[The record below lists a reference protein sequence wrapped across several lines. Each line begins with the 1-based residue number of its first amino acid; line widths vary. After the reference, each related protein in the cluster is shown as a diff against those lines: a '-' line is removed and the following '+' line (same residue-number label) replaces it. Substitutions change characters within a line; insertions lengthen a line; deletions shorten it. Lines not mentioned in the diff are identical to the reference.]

1 MQAMGNVENKTHVWG
16 SIGSDPPLRVEF
28 IGLRGNRGGGPLD
41 PAGTT
46 GVAGLL
52 MSPTKG
58 EPLRPVR
65 DPSSAAG
72 RVMGGD
78 IPLLSL
84 EETTAAAALSS
95 LSAQAPR
102 WLIRGNCS
110 PEELLCC
117 KSLGLSS
124 CFMVAV
130 LLQISAADLLVGC
143 CCSHG
148 GLTLDNRGG
157 CIDKRRSSRDGT
169 ISSYFCT
176 FCWSKRGICNDNGQ
190 QSWLLDQGKCNSIA
204 MQLHQWGFRHKRR
217 SADRQKFPVH

>member
-1 MQAMGNVENKTHVWG
+1 MQAMGNVENKTHVGG

-28 IGLRGNRGGGPLD
+28 IGLRGSRGGPLD

-78 IPLLSL
+78 IPLLLSL
-84 EETTAAAALSS
+84 EEITAAATLSS

-102 WLIRGNCS
+102 
-110 PEELLCC
+110 
-117 KSLGLSS
+117 
-124 CFMVAV
+124 
-130 LLQISAADLLVGC
+130 
-143 CCSHG
+143 
-148 GLTLDNRGG
+148 
-157 CIDKRRSSRDGT
+157 
-169 ISSYFCT
+169 
-176 FCWSKRGICNDNGQ
+176 
-190 QSWLLDQGKCNSIA
+190 
-204 MQLHQWGFRHKRR
+204 
-217 SADRQKFPVH
+217 